1 MEYYIA
7 IGNQQTG
14 PFPFEALATKGIT
27 SETLVWAT
35 GWPTWKPASQ
45 VPELAPLL
53 MGAGTPP
60 PIPTQVTLGGAVA
73 PPPIPMAPAPAPVSR
88 PAGGGN
94 AMFRGVRVPGYQTAA
109 PVSQVASQPAPQ
121 PQPYQAP
128 APQPQPYQNPSSQP
142 VPKVQPAPQSQP
154 SQPSQP
160 VPAEET
166 SVVATDKSSTSAT
179 STSTSESSK
188 TTEIEGTYK
197 PSLTSPWLWQ
207 SIFVALVCF
216 PLGLV
221 PLYYSIQTKKA
232 NDAKDTELAK
242 ALSEETL
249 KYLKIAFFVGGILW
263 TIALYF
269 IWKVSY
275 SA

>member
-1 MEYYIA
+1 
-7 IGNQQTG
+7 
-14 PFPFEALATKGIT
+14 
-27 SETLVWAT
+27 
-35 GWPTWKPASQ
+35 
-45 VPELAPLL
+45 
-53 MGAGTPP
+53 
-60 PIPTQVTLGGAVA
+60 
-73 PPPIPMAPAPAPVSR
+73 
-88 PAGGGN
+88 
-94 AMFRGVRVPGYQTAA
+94 MFRGVRVPGYQTAA
-109 PVSQVASQPAPQ
+109 PVSQVASQPVSVPSQ
-121 PQPYQAP
+121 PASQPMPYQAP
-128 APQPQPYQNPSSQP
+128 ASVPQQPVSVPQPYQNPSSQP

-197 PSLTSPWLWQ
+197 PSLTCSWMWQ

-249 KYLKIAFFVGGILW
+249 KYLKIAFFVGGLLW